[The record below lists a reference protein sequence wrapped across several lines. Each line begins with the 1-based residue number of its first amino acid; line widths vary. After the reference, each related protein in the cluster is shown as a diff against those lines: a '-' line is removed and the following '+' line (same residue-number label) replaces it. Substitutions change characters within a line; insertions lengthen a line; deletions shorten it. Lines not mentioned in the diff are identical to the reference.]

1 MRSRLLSCRHHPLAW
16 PRHECGSNLI
26 PLIGLPAVVL
36 EASEATTI
44 DIAVLA
50 LLSVLTPSLASDYVG
65 LLERLAAI
73 ERAAHRRFGTLL
85 PLPPGPFLRWSDAL
99 DALTGR
105 RFLPWVAARRRL
117 VAAQRHF
124 WRHLR
129 RQVEPEGQRRARRRS
144 PPALAASL
152 PLAYCRAEGWR
163 AATSAR
169 RRDGRVYSSLFFA
182 ERVRLRVSPPFLPI
196 VE

>member
-1 MRSRLLSCRHHPLAW
+1 MLQTAANTRLAARFASAGIPLLAPAALPTGTEQPVIVTT
-16 PRHECGSNLI
+16 PRGEVAFTVLPAPPARVAATRVGSNLI

-144 PPALAASL
+144 PPLW
-152 PLAYCRAEGWR
+152 P
-163 AATSAR
+163 R
-169 RRDGRVYSSLFFA
+169 RFR
-182 ERVRLRVSPPFLPI
+182 
-196 VE
+196 